1 MCFPVGTKSLED
13 NDTAMVDYG
22 DYDFSFK
29 TADIKDL
36 QINKR
41 GTMPVALSMRT

>member
-29 TADIKDL
+29 TADIKDFDTPSEISADVIAS
-36 QINKR
+36 Q
-41 GTMPVALSMRT
+41 